1 MEGPPE
7 ALIVAGF
14 PCVME
19 AVTYGRK
26 KVSVA
31 VKWDSCLLDAKTSRY
46 LRSLLLTDARV
57 DNVHNTLLRCAQ
69 LHSHNGHR
77 CLMSHFAF
85 ARG

>member
-7 ALIVAGF
+7 ALIVVGS

-31 VKWDSCLLDAKTSRY
+31 VKWDNAEG
-46 LRSLLLTDARV
+46 LLT
-57 DNVHNTLLRCAQ
+57 
-69 LHSHNGHR
+69 
-77 CLMSHFAF
+77 MM
-85 ARG
+85 